1 MKEKLIFSW
10 LLIMATQ
17 LTFGQ
22 QRFSINVTNRSNVEL
37 NAQPVTVNLQPNI
50 KSAVVKLNGQ
60 EIPCQLDDL
69 DGNGQFDELFF
80 LTDLKGKEKQSF
92 EIQLFDKGE
101 PRNYEPQVYAEM
113 LLSNK
118 NVKESNKHDL
128 YISSLTVDNGTN
140 PYWQLH
146 HQTCGLPNL
155 FRPPPDS

>member
-80 LTDLKGKEKQSF
+80 LTDLKGKVKQSF
-92 EIQLFDKGE
+92 EIQLFD
-101 PRNYEPQVYAEM
+101 
-113 LLSNK
+113 
-118 NVKESNKHDL
+118 
-128 YISSLTVDNGTN
+128 
-140 PYWQLH
+140 
-146 HQTCGLPNL
+146 
-155 FRPPPDS
+155 